1 MNPLEL
7 NKDTEIVPNEPIE
20 TVISEVNEMVEA
32 ENPTAQTVSPA
43 EAIEITTETT
53 TTSEEN
59 AETKTSKMPD
69 YNLFSKA
76 ELVEALKLLLD
87 KEIASIRDEVEVI
100 KQSFYKRAKADTEEQ
115 KRKFIEEGGEEEN
128 FVPKKDDFE
137 DALKL
142 LLNEYR
148 TRKSA
153 YTSQLEAEKREQPN
167 SETAYY

>member
-59 AETKTSKMPD
+59 AETKSDAHSISMAAT
-69 YNLFSKA
+69 FSA
-76 ELVEALKLLLD
+76 
-87 KEIASIRDEVEVI
+87 ASISLNSV
-100 KQSFYKRAKADTEEQ
+100 SNSQ
-115 KRKFIEEGGEEEN
+115 KR
-128 FVPKKDDFE
+128 
-137 DALKL
+137 
-142 LLNEYR
+142 
-148 TRKSA
+148 
-153 YTSQLEAEKREQPN
+153 
-167 SETAYY
+167 

>member
-53 TTSEEN
+53 TISEEN

-115 KRKFIEEGGEEEN
+115 KRKFIERG
-128 FVPKKDDFE
+128 
-137 DALKL
+137 
-142 LLNEYR
+142 R
-148 TRKSA
+148 RR
-153 YTSQLEAEKREQPN
+153 REFC
-167 SETAYY
+167 S